1 MSDFAVSDKSALLAH
16 SPLFAKLPQDDLA
29 DLVSYSRVRKV
40 KRGEVIFIKGDSGSQ
55 LYAVISGKMRMST
68 ISEDGKESVFGI
80 LGPGETFG
88 EICLLDGGE
97 RTATVTAIEAAHLLV
112 IERREFIPFLKKH
125 PEVAIRLMEVLCT
138 RLRKADEML
147 EEAAFLE
154 LPARLAKRLLGIAE
168 AYGRP
173 HAEGTMLD
181 LKLSQQELGHWV
193 NSSRESVNKQ
203 MKAWEGEKILLRE
216 GGRIVLKDTDAFED
230 IACGWK

>member
-1 MSDFAVSDKSALLAH
+1 
-16 SPLFAKLPQDDLA
+16 
-29 DLVSYSRVRKV
+29 
-40 KRGEVIFIKGDSGSQ
+40 
-55 LYAVISGKMRMST
+55 
-68 ISEDGKESVFGI
+68 
-80 LGPGETFG
+80 
-88 EICLLDGGE
+88 
-97 RTATVTAIEAAHLLV
+97 
-112 IERREFIPFLKKH
+112 
-125 PEVAIRLMEVLCT
+125 
-138 RLRKADEML
+138 ML